1 MKAFDWAALLR
12 HDSIFSILANEDLQW
27 LLGDEASTECSY
39 EPGAVIVREG
49 ETGDSI
55 FLIGDGSA
63 EAVLFAGDQT
73 ISLSR
78 MLKGETFGEMGF
90 FERRPRSATVRAH

>member
-1 MKAFDWAALLR
+1 MKVFDWAELLR
-12 HDSIFSILANEDLQW
+12 RDSLLSTLDEKNLQW
-27 LLGDEASTECSY
+27 LLSDEVSTEYSY
-39 EPGAVIVREG
+39 EPGAVIIREG
-49 ETGDSI
+49 EISDSI
-55 FLIGDGSA
+55 FLIGSGSA

-90 FERRPRSATVRAH
+90 FERRPRSEAS

>member
-1 MKAFDWAALLR
+1 MLDWTELLR
-12 HDSIFSILANEDLQW
+12 SDSLLSTLDEKNLQW
-27 LLGDEASTECSY
+27 LLSNEVSTEYSY

-49 ETGDSI
+49 EVSDSI
-55 FLIGDGSA
+55 FLIGSGSA

-90 FERRPRSATVRAH
+90 FERRPRSEAS